1 MKRFWEYCLLIA
13 KKNIENV
20 ECNANEVEIVGA
32 SLSLA
37 RLHRVQRKYACHV
50 SFRALCVCLV
60 CFFLRPWS
68 HKSVGLFC
76 NYFDRDTED
85 CQFLYSVCTFWP
97 CRSPGN
103 VLWEFEC
110 FCLDTDKSS
119 VQQTH
124 AFSKDTSL
132 VFRKWKSIEGKEA
145 SCHCHCYSRLSK
157 MSHTVSM
164 GPHRHCTIGENLEK
178 FPKDLFP

>member
-1 MKRFWEYCLLIA
+1 MKWKLLGLPL
-13 KKNIENV
+13 V
-20 ECNANEVEIVGA
+20 WPDCTECKE
-32 SLSLA
+32 SM
-37 RLHRVQRKYACHV
+37 RVTCHSEPFV
-50 SFRALCVCLV
+50 FVWFV
-60 CFFLRPWS
+60 FLRPWS

-132 VFRKWKSIEGKEA
+132 VFRKCKSIEGKEA